1 MSIINKLKQ
10 QQEEAFT
17 GIDMSPL
24 LDVVFILLIFFI
36 VSTVFVRETGVE
48 VDKPQSVSA
57 SQLEK
62 TSILIAITQ
71 QGNVIYDGA
80 QIGVSGVR
88 QTVEQLLS
96 RDKRPV
102 VIQTDKSV
110 SAELLVEVIDQAKLG
125 GSDSISIATVQK

>member
-36 VSTVFVRETGVE
+36 VSTVFVSETGIE
-48 VDKPQSVSA
+48 VDKPQSISA
-57 SQLEK
+57 DQLEK
-62 TSILIAITQ
+62 TAILIAITQ

-88 QTVEQLLS
+88 RTLEQLLS
-96 RDKRPV
+96 RDERPV
-102 VIQTDKSV
+102 VIQTDKRV
-110 SAELLVEVIDQAKLG
+110 PAELLVEVIDQAKLG
-125 GSDSISIATVQK
+125 GSASISIATVQK

>member
-36 VSTVFVRETGVE
+36 VSE
-48 VDKPQSVSA
+48 VDKPQSISA
-57 SQLEK
+57 DQLEK
-62 TSILIAITQ
+62 TAILIAITQ

-88 QTVEQLLS
+88 RTVEQLLS
-96 RDKRPV
+96 RDERPV
-102 VIQTDKSV
+102 VIQTDKRV
-110 SAELLVEVIDQAKLG
+110 PAELLVEVIDQAKLG
-125 GSDSISIATVQK
+125 GSASISIATVQK

>member
-10 QQEEAFT
+10 QQEEAFI

-36 VSTVFVRETGVE
+36 VSTVFVSETGIE
-48 VDKPQSVSA
+48 VDKPQSISA
-57 SQLEK
+57 DQLEK
-62 TSILIAITQ
+62 TAILIAITQ

-88 QTVEQLLS
+88 RTVEQLLS
-96 RDKRPV
+96 RDERPV
-102 VIQTDKSV
+102 VIQTDKRV
-110 SAELLVEVIDQAKLG
+110 PAELLVEVIDQAKLG
-125 GSDSISIATVQK
+125 GSASISIATVQK

>member
-36 VSTVFVRETGVE
+36 VSTVFVSETGVE
-48 VDKPQSVSA
+48 VDKPQSISA
-57 SQLEK
+57 DQLEK
-62 TSILIAITQ
+62 TAILIAITQ

-88 QTVEQLLS
+88 RTLEQLLS
-96 RDKRPV
+96 RDERPV
-102 VIQTDKSV
+102 VIQTDKRV
-110 SAELLVEVIDQAKLG
+110 PAELLVEVIDQAKLG

>member
-36 VSTVFVRETGVE
+36 VSTVFVSETGVE
-48 VDKPQSVSA
+48 VDKPQSISA
-57 SQLEK
+57 DQLEK
-62 TSILIAITQ
+62 TAILIAITQ

-88 QTVEQLLS
+88 RTVEQLLS
-96 RDKRPV
+96 RDERPV
-102 VIQTDKSV
+102 VIQTDKRV
-110 SAELLVEVIDQAKLG
+110 LAELLVEVIDQAKLG
-125 GSDSISIATVQK
+125 GSASISIATVQK

>member
-36 VSTVFVRETGVE
+36 VSTVFVSETGIE
-48 VDKPQSVSA
+48 VDKPQSISA
-57 SQLEK
+57 DQLEK
-62 TSILIAITQ
+62 TAILIAITQ

-88 QTVEQLLS
+88 RTVEQLLS
-96 RDKRPV
+96 RDERPV
-102 VIQTDKSV
+102 VIQTDKRV
-110 SAELLVEVIDQAKLG
+110 PAELLVEVIDQAKLG
-125 GSDSISIATVQK
+125 GSASISIATVQK

>member
-36 VSTVFVRETGVE
+36 VSTVFVSETGVE
-48 VDKPQSVSA
+48 VDKPQSISA
-57 SQLEK
+57 DQLEK
-62 TSILIAITQ
+62 TAILIAITQ

-88 QTVEQLLS
+88 RTVEQLLS
-96 RDKRPV
+96 RDERPV
-102 VIQTDKSV
+102 VIQTDKRV
-110 SAELLVEVIDQAKLG
+110 PAELLVEVIDQAKLG
-125 GSDSISIATVQK
+125 GSASISIATVQK

>member
-10 QQEEAFT
+10 QQEEAFI

-36 VSTVFVRETGVE
+36 VSTVFVSETGIE
-48 VDKPQSVSA
+48 VDKPQSISA
-57 SQLEK
+57 DQLEK
-62 TSILIAITQ
+62 TAILIAITQ

-88 QTVEQLLS
+88 RTVEQLLS
-96 RDKRPV
+96 RDERPV
-102 VIQTDKSV
+102 VIQTDKRV
-110 SAELLVEVIDQAKLG
+110 LAELLVEVIDQAKLG
-125 GSDSISIATVQK
+125 GSASISIATVQK